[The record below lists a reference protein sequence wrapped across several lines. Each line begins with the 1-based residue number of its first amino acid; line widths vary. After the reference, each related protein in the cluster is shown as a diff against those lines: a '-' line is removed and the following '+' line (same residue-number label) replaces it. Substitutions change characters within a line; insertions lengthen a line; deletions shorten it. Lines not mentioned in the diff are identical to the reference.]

1 MSVHTRSLKAQ
12 TTNEKR
18 MWKICDTP
26 KTEDIILYILYATS
40 FAHLL
45 ISLVKQN
52 RSKFYSATERLK
64 LSAMLIFKN

>member
-12 TTNEKR
+12 TTNEKIR

-40 FAHLL
+40 FAFINL
-45 ISLVKQN
+45 ISEAK
-52 RSKFYSATERLK
+52 SF
-64 LSAMLIFKN
+64 